1 MTTIGHVFIPLNR
14 EHDGTVP
21 ADDDEVNFERLPVP
35 LRLWAPFEQC
45 LSKHLSELTEGQI
58 DREEKFWFE
67 AAHVN
72 AMIAVVEAEAVTAA
86 PDLRN
91 WLLSLAAFARLPLI
105 ATWVSFL
112 LFLERREMRL
122 GGSACLGIVPTCEAA
137 LCRATLNSHCVSPLA
152 SSYAAVARAGFPLSH
167 PQSS

>member
-21 ADDDEVNFERLPVP
+21 TGEDQEHFESLPIP
-35 LRLWAPFEQC
+35 LAQWHPFEQC
-45 LSKHLSELTEGQI
+45 LSEHLSELTDGQI

-86 PDLRN
+86 PDLRT
-91 WLLSLAAFARLPLI
+91 WLLSLAAFARR
-105 ATWVSFL
+105 AVD
-112 LFLERREMRL
+112 RRV
-122 GGSACLGIVPTCEAA
+122 GV
-137 LCRATLNSHCVSPLA
+137 
-152 SSYAAVARAGFPLSH
+152 GFVIS
-167 PQSS
+167 